1 MFDDPQGMEVGIVG
15 DLIMSGALAHLD
27 NLHVDW
33 PKLKLSEED
42 LNKGMGEDV
51 DLWSDEKVEKFK

>member
-1 MFDDPQGMEVGIVG
+1 MG

-33 PKLKLSEED
+33 PVYKLSEED
-42 LNKGMGEDV
+42 LNKGSGEDV
-51 DLWSDEKVEKFK
+51 DIKLDEKVGKFK